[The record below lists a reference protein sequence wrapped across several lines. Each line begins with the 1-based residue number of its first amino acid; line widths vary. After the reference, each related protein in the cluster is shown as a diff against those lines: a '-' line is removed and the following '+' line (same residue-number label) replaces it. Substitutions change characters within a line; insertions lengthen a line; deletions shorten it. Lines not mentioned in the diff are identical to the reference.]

1 MTEAENPH
9 AVIGHNM
16 PPMSPFEI
24 AEKAVNDIY
33 GECMLWL
40 DGKTIDTKD
49 LADGVGNLLTEI
61 RKAEKLA
68 DDTRKAEKA
77 ELDER
82 VKEIQARYNPL
93 IGDTKTVKGKTV
105 LAATACKAAL
115 QPWLEAEAARVAEEA
130 RIAREEAERQRQE
143 AEAALRESDANNLA
157 ERAAAEELLAAA
169 KKADAA
175 ANKAERQTAT
185 AGGNFGRAIGLRT
198 TYAVEISD
206 PPAAAR
212 HYWKEAR
219 DDMMAFLVTLAERDV
234 RMGTRT
240 IPGFTITET
249 KVAA

>member
-68 DDTRKAEKA
+68 DDTRKSEKA

-143 AEAALRESDANNLA
+143 AEAALQGSTANNLA

-175 ANKAERQTAT
+175 ANKVERQTAT
-185 AGGNFGRAIGLRT
+185 AGTFGRAIGLRT
-198 TYAVEISD
+198 THTVEIDD
-206 PPAAAR
+206 PVTAAR
-212 HYWKEAR
+212 HVWEVAR
-219 DDMMAFLVTLAERDV
+219 EEMLLFLTGWAERKV
-234 RMGTRT
+234 RLGKRS